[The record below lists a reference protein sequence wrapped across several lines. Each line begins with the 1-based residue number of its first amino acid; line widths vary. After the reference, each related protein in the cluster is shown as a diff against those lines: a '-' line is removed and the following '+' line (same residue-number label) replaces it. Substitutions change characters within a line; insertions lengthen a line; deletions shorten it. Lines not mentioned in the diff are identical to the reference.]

1 MSDSSNTGHNVLFVG
16 TTQSNFLREIASQVQ
31 GIVAGLVCTQ
41 LNARGLDGAPLSG
54 HGALRSL
61 EIGLTPPRLTWP
73 ALLLESI
80 RLKGRLHGAVNA
92 WVEAI
97 LLVLFHPDRLRA
109 AKRSMERRIHFVRTV
124 VPRLQEFETV
134 NAHLLFRH
142 HVHLLWHLPHDKRV
156 VCSFWGSD
164 LLRCHGTLDHHALRA
179 TLERADAITIQ
190 TLELA
195 EIMYAKFGR
204 DLKTKTRIMRFP
216 NSTEIRD
223 AIDACRDDE
232 DARRDFLQRMDL
244 APDAPVIVAGHNGHP
259 MNNHRAI
266 LEAILPVLDHRQT
279 PVNLILPFTYGGT
292 PEYMSELQQI
302 VGDLPRVRFQT
313 DFLSPEDLA
322 RLRVATDVYIHMP
335 ETDAMSGA
343 LTESMYADARAIT
356 GAWLPYG
363 LYRRAAGVDLL
374 ECASFND
381 LPIHLERALEGGRTH
396 GSEDH
401 RAALAQVFWS
411 ERTGG
416 RWADVLTADRES
428 PTDR

>member
-1 MSDSSNTGHNVLFVG
+1 MSDGSNTGHHVLFVG
-16 TTQSNFLREIASQVQ
+16 TTQSNFLREIAGQVH
-31 GIVAGLVCTQ
+31 GPVDGMVCTQ
-41 LNARGLDGAPLSG
+41 LNARGLDGAPLPER
-54 HGALRSL
+54 GALRSL
-61 EIGLTPPRLTWP
+61 EIDLKPPRRTWP
-73 ALLLESI
+73 ALLLESL
-80 RLKGRLHGAVNA
+80 RLRRRLHGAVNA

-109 AKRSMERRIHFVRTV
+109 AKRSLERRIHFVRTV
-124 VPRLQEFETV
+124 VPRLHEFETV

-142 HVHLLWHLPHDKRV
+142 HVHLLWHLPKDVRV

-164 LLRCHGTLDHHALRA
+164 LLRRHGTLDHHALRA
-179 TLERADAITIQ
+179 TLDRADAITIQ

-204 DLKTKTRIMRFP
+204 DLKAKTRIIRFP

-223 AIDACRDDE
+223 AIDACRGDE
-232 DARRDFLQRMDL
+232 DTRTGFLLGMDL
-244 APDAPVIVAGHNGHP
+244 APDAPVIVVGHNGHP

-266 LEAILPVLDHRQT
+266 LEVILPVLDRRPT

-292 PEYMSELQQI
+292 PEYMSELRRI
-302 VGDLPRVRFQT
+302 VGDRPRVRFLT
-313 DFLSPEDLA
+313 EFLSPEDLA
-322 RLRVATDVYIHMP
+322 RLRVVTDVYIHMP

-343 LTESMYADARAIT
+343 LTESMYAGARAIT

-381 LPIHLERALEGGRTH
+381 LPTHLERALEGGPTH
-396 GSEDH
+396 GSAGH
-401 RAALAQVFWS
+401 RTALGRVFWS
-411 ERTGG
+411 ERTAG
-416 RWADVLTADRES
+416 RWADVLITDRES
-428 PTDR
+428 PTER